1 MILDTLKPAT
11 LGLAIVLGIFVKCS
25 VDPPRLAQLIDAPG
39 CSQSQLLPCLPQQI
53 HHL

>member
-11 LGLAIVLGIFVKCS
+11 LGLAILLGIFVKCS
-25 VDPPRLAQLIDAPG
+25 VDAPRVAQLIDTPG
-39 CSQSQLLPCLPQQI
+39 CGQSQLIPCLSQQI